1 MHGASRRTIGFAQVE
16 RSDSIFVPGKRLP
29 MNRPAGVRA
38 DDDPKVEPFMLH
50 SPNTRASARA
60 ATMAHAHAD
69 VTSRHPLVLGIALG
83 AVLSVAI
90 TAGTASSA
98 AAAVDAH
105 SDAVASL
112 ITVTDAEA
120 DAPTTGAIAMSVP
133 LADITQDAQT
143 AVATA
148 QTVVADAAALTAEV
162 AASGLTLDAATTTTA
177 IDTSALEVGIA
188 DLAVAVDVEA
198 AEPAVDAPATAAA
211 TPVPADA
218 AAPAETVA
226 PAESATATGTA
237 APATAAEFAA
247 AAAEAEAEEKAP
259 LELVL
264 DTAEIT
270 ADAAAVAAATTTLRE
285 ALTAAQKAAAEK
297 KAAEERAAA
306 AAAAANTP
314 EGAKA
319 TARAMAASKYGWGD
333 GEFSCLESLWTK
345 ESGWNYK
352 AYNPSGATGIP
363 QSLPGDKMASAGA
376 DWRTNATTQIAWG
389 LGYIDSVYGS
399 PCSAWGHSQAT
410 NWY

>member
-1 MHGASRRTIGFAQVE
+1 
-16 RSDSIFVPGKRLP
+16 

-50 SPNTRASARA
+50 APTSRASVRA

-69 VTSRHPLVLGIALG
+69 VTSRHPIVLGIALG

-105 SDAVASL
+105 SDALTSL
-112 ITVTDAEA
+112 ATVTDA
-120 DAPTTGAIAMSVP
+120 DRYAPAVGAVAMAVP
-133 LADITQDAQT
+133 LADISADAQV
-143 AVATA
+143 AVETA
-148 QTVVADAAALTAEV
+148 QAAVADAAALTAEV
-162 AASGLTLDAATTTTA
+162 AASGLALGTATTA
-177 IDTSALEVGIA
+177 IDTTILEADIA
-188 DLAVAVDVEA
+188 DLTVAVEA
-198 AEPAVDAPATAAA
+198 DT
-211 TPVPADA
+211 
-218 AAPAETVA
+218 
-226 PAESATATGTA
+226 AESATDAETA
-237 APATAAEFAA
+237 AAAETTAVIETPAPTAPATAAEFAA
-247 AAAEAEAEEKAP
+247 AAAETQEKAP

-264 DTAEIT
+264 ETADVT
-270 ADAAAVAAATTTLRE
+270 ADAADVVAATATLRE

-319 TARAMAASKYGWGD
+319 TARAMAASQYGWGD

-363 QSLPGDKMASAGA
+363 QSLPGDKMATAGS

>member
-1 MHGASRRTIGFAQVE
+1 
-16 RSDSIFVPGKRLP
+16 
-29 MNRPAGVRA
+29 
-38 DDDPKVEPFMLH
+38 
-50 SPNTRASARA
+50 
-60 ATMAHAHAD
+60 MAHAHAD

-105 SDAVASL
+105 SDAVTSL
-112 ITVTDAEA
+112 ATVSDA
-120 DAPTTGAIAMSVP
+120 DRYAPATGAVGMALP
-133 LADITQDAQT
+133 LADITEDAQV
-143 AVATA
+143 AVETA
-148 QTVVADAAALTAEV
+148 QAAVADAAALTAEV
-162 AASGLTLDAATTTTA
+162 ASSGLALDAVTTT
-177 IDTSALEVGIA
+177 IDTTTLEAGIA
-188 DLAVAVDVEA
+188 DLAVVVDTTEPA
-198 AEPAVDAPATAAA
+198 ADAEPTADAELTAADASTTAGAA
-211 TPVPADA
+211 TP
-218 AAPAETVA
+218 T
-226 PAESATATGTA
+226 

-247 AAAEAEAEEKAP
+247 SAAEAEEKAP
-259 LELVL
+259 IELVL
-264 DTAEIT
+264 DTADVT

-389 LGYIDSVYGS
+389 LSYIDSVYGS

>member
-1 MHGASRRTIGFAQVE
+1 
-16 RSDSIFVPGKRLP
+16 
-29 MNRPAGVRA
+29 
-38 DDDPKVEPFMLH
+38 MLH

-105 SDAVASL
+105 SAAIASLTTVDAAGSNDPATGAVAMAL
-112 ITVTDAEA
+112 
-120 DAPTTGAIAMSVP
+120 P
-133 LADITQDAQT
+133 LADIHEDAQA
-143 AVATA
+143 AVTTA

-162 AASGLTLDAATTTTA
+162 AASGLTLDTATTTTA
-177 IDTSALEVGIA
+177 IDTSALEADIA
-188 DLAVAVDVEA
+188 DLAVAVDVDG
-198 AEPAVDAPATAAA
+198 AEPATEAKTD
-211 TPVPADA
+211 DA
-218 AAPAETVA
+218 AAASAETTPA
-226 PAESATATGTA
+226 PSETATPSEASVPTETS

-247 AAAEAEAEEKAP
+247 AADEAEVVEKAP

-264 DTAEIT
+264 DTAGVT
-270 ADAAAVAAATTTLRE
+270 ADAAAVATATTTLRA
-285 ALTAAQKAAAEK
+285 ALTAAQQAAAEK
-297 KAAEERAAA
+297 KAAEEAAAA

-319 TARAMAASKYGWGD
+319 TARAMAASQYGWGD
-333 GEFSCLESLWTK
+333 GEFSCLESLWNK

-376 DWRTNATTQIAWG
+376 DWRTNASTQIAWG

>member
-105 SDAVASL
+105 SDAVTSL
-112 ITVTDAEA
+112 ATVSDA
-120 DAPTTGAIAMSVP
+120 DRYAPATGAVGMALP
-133 LADITQDAQT
+133 LADITEDAQV
-143 AVATA
+143 AVETA
-148 QTVVADAAALTAEV
+148 QAAVADAAALTAEV
-162 AASGLTLDAATTTTA
+162 ASSGLALDAVTTT
-177 IDTSALEVGIA
+177 IDTTTLEAGIA
-188 DLAVAVDVEA
+188 DLAVVVVDTTEPA
-198 AEPAVDAPATAAA
+198 ADAEPTADAELTAADASTAAGAA
-211 TPVPADA
+211 TP
-218 AAPAETVA
+218 T
-226 PAESATATGTA
+226 

-247 AAAEAEAEEKAP
+247 SAAEAEEKAP
-259 LELVL
+259 IELVL
-264 DTAEIT
+264 DTADVT

-389 LGYIDSVYGS
+389 LSYIDSVYGS

>member
-1 MHGASRRTIGFAQVE
+1 MSGFAQAG
-16 RSDSIFVPGKRLP
+16 RPDSDFVPGKRLP

-50 SPNTRASARA
+50 HPNTRASARA

-83 AVLSVAI
+83 AVLSVAL

-105 SDAVASL
+105 SDAVSSL
-112 ITVTDAEA
+112 ITSTGSDADGPA
-120 DAPTTGAIAMSVP
+120 TGAVAMSLP
-133 LADITQDAQT
+133 LVDITEDAQT

-148 QTVVADAAALTAEV
+148 QIAVADAAALTAEV
-162 AASGLTLDAATTTTA
+162 AASGLTLDTATTA
-177 IDTSALEVGIA
+177 IDTSALEAGIA
-188 DLAVAVDVEA
+188 DLAVAVDA
-198 AEPAVDAPATAAA
+198 DTAEPAAEDAEADAAGASTAAVPATAAA
-211 TPVPADA
+211 SAA
-218 AAPAETVA
+218 SESAAPTD
-226 PAESATATGTA
+226 TA

-247 AAAEAEAEEKAP
+247 AAAAAEVEEKAP

-264 DTAEIT
+264 DTADIT
-270 ADAAAVAAATTTLRE
+270 ADAAEVTAATTTLRA
-285 ALTAAQKAAAEK
+285 ALTAAQQAAAEK
-297 KAAEERAAA
+297 KAAEERAAAAAA

-319 TARAMAASKYGWGD
+319 TARAMAASEYGWGD
-333 GEFSCLESLWTK
+333 GEFSCLESLWNK